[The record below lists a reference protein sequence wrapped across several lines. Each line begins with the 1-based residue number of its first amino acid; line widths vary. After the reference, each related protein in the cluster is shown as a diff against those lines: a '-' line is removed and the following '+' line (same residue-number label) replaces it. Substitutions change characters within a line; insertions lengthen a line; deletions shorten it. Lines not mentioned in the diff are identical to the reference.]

1 MKILTSFNRV
11 YRLSGLL
18 FAFLF
23 LPVTLGAQDFDV
35 LPGSSEMTSLKKLVL
50 GIDNTGSNCHLER
63 KTLEKIDFEMYVERE
78 ILIERWM
85 HDRDFWI
92 HKTKKTNSVP
102 PREETMHRDDL
113 RELLESDLGI
123 LEKPEKEPEIEL
135 ASWMYAA
142 DFIQH
147 VTTEPSS
154 RLEQW
159 MMDRSYWAMKK

>member
-92 HKTKKTNSVP
+92 HKTKKTNIVP